1 MLNEL
6 FTDGS
11 LRSYIEENLEDP
23 WTGTPFEGYVYM
35 SPKQK
40 GEFGERFT
48 TKYLEVLGY
57 DVKRAKTSTAGHDR
71 VVDNSLTEI
80 KFSLACRNKK
90 KDGVIVDKFI
100 INHVSSGKD
109 WERLVFVGVNPNE
122 SNLRVVWFT
131 KEDFNT
137 HLTSSNPLFKVQQ
150 GGKNGGNDDYI
161 CTNVQSLLEC
171 DWVKSLDLWSICKK
185 EIV

>member
-23 WTGTPFEGYVYM
+23 WKGTPFEGYVYM

-57 DVKRAKTSTAGHDR
+57 DVKRARTSTAGHDR
-71 VVDNSLTEI
+71 VVDDLLTEI

-122 SNLRVVWFT
+122 SDLRVVWFT
-131 KEDFNT
+131 KHDFNS
-137 HLTSSNPLFKVQQ
+137 HLKSFNPLFKVQQ
-150 GGKNGGNDDYI
+150 GGKKVGNDDYI
-161 CTNVQSLLEC
+161 CTNVESLIEC
-171 DWVKSLDLWSICKK
+171 DWVKNINLW
-185 EIV
+185 

>member
-48 TKYLEVLGY
+48 AKYLKLLGY
-57 DVKRAKTSTAGHDR
+57 GVKKAPSSTAGHDR
-71 VVDNSLTEI
+71 VVDAILTEI

-100 INHVSSGKD
+100 INHVSSCKD
-109 WERLVFVGVNPNE
+109 WQRLVFVGVNPNE

>member
-48 TKYLEVLGY
+48 AKYLKLLGY
-57 DVKRAKTSTAGHDR
+57 GVKKAPSSTAGHDR
-71 VVDNSLTEI
+71 VVEDILTEI

-100 INHVSSGKD
+100 INHVSSCKD
-109 WERLVFVGVNPNE
+109 WQRLVFVGVNPNE

-137 HLTSSNPLFKVQQ
+137 HLTSFNPLFKVQQ

>member
-1 MLNEL
+1 M
-6 FTDGS
+6 FADGS
-11 LRSYIEENLEDP
+11 LKNYIEQNLEDP
-23 WTGTPFEGYVYM
+23 WKGTPFEGYVYM

-57 DVKRAKTSTAGHDR
+57 GVKKAKTSTSGHDR
-71 VVDNSLTEI
+71 VVDDLLTEI

-122 SNLRVVWFT
+122 SDLRVVWFT
-131 KEDFNT
+131 KHDFNS
-137 HLTSSNPLFKVQQ
+137 HLKSFNPLFKVQQ
-150 GGKNGGNDDYI
+150 GRKKVGNADYI
-161 CTNVQSLLEC
+161 CTNVESLLEC
-171 DWVKSLDLWSICKK
+171 DWLKNINLW
-185 EIV
+185 

>member
-23 WTGTPFEGYVYM
+23 WKGTPFEGYVYM

-71 VVDNSLTEI
+71 VVDDLLTEI

-122 SNLRVVWFT
+122 S
-131 KEDFNT
+131 D
-137 HLTSSNPLFKVQQ
+137 
-150 GGKNGGNDDYI
+150 
-161 CTNVQSLLEC
+161 
-171 DWVKSLDLWSICKK
+171 
-185 EIV
+185 

>member
-11 LRSYIEENLEDP
+11 LRSYIEETLDDP
-23 WTGTPFEGYVYM
+23 WKGTPFEGYVYM

-90 KDGVIVDKFI
+90 KDCVIVDKFI

-109 WERLVFVGVNPNE
+109 WERLVFVGVNPDE
-122 SNLRVVWFT
+122 SDLRVVWFS

-137 HLTSSNPLFKVQQ
+137 HLTSTNPLFKVQQ
-150 GGKNGGNDDYI
+150 GGKKVGNDEYS
-161 CTNVQSLLEC
+161 CTKVANLLEC
-171 DWVKSLDLWSICKK
+171 DFVKDISEW
-185 EIV
+185 

>member
-23 WTGTPFEGYVYM
+23 WTATPFEGYVYM

-40 GEFGERFT
+40 GEFGERFAS
-48 TKYLEVLGY
+48 KYLKLLGY
-57 DVKRAKTSTAGHDR
+57 DVKRANTSTAGHDR
-71 VVDNSLTEI
+71 VVDNILTEI

-109 WERLVFVGVNPNE
+109 WERLVFVGVNENE
-122 SNLRVVWFT
+122 EDLRVIWFT
-131 KEDFNT
+131 KEDFNN
-137 HLTSSNPLFKVQQ
+137 HIASSNSLFKVQQ
-150 GGKNGGNDDYI
+150 GGKGVGNDDYI
-161 CTNVQSLLEC
+161 CTNVKNLLEC
-171 DWVKSLDLWSICKK
+171 EWVKSISVW
-185 EIV
+185 